1 MRDLGQLALSDSDR
15 QPLKDVDPLPTSRI
29 RPGKPPA
36 LAIVGTSGTPHPH
49 QAAHSLRRLGIE
61 NCPLGIAE
69 GDDAGECKECII
81 VMSRLRP
88 RRQTCRPGT
97 PQQWH
102 LEDVAEDRLGAL
114 SKGALEVRECIL
126 AVTGGRT
133 ITRHNLM
140 LSSPTCVPAW

>member
-1 MRDLGQLALSDSDR
+1 
-15 QPLKDVDPLPTSRI
+15 
-29 RPGKPPA
+29 
-36 LAIVGTSGTPHPH
+36 
-49 QAAHSLRRLGIE
+49 
-61 NCPLGIAE
+61 

-140 LSSPTCVPAW
+140 LSSPTCVPAWPIPATIQVPAAGCRRSTRSRPGGDASACLRCAWPRSDPPRASR